1 MIEIN
6 IKKIRNILKYLSVII
21 LVGLIIL
28 PFYWI
33 FISSMKPTK
42 ELIRAVPTFIPEK
55 WVVTHYTNM
64 INASKSSNYIR
75 NSFVVSFATM
85 IITVILST
93 FGAYS
98 INRCNYPGKKFI
110 SNFILVVYIFPS
122 VLFLI
127 PLYNI
132 MNKFNLINNLWS
144 LIIINVALCAPFCV
158 WLLRPFFTAIP
169 YEIEEAAA
177 IDGASKLK
185 ILHLVFLP
193 LAAPGV
199 ASIAIFTFLFSW
211 TEFLFA
217 SVFIL
222 DEELKT
228 LPIGLSRFITQY
240 NVDWGLLNAG
250 AVIAAIPP
258 LIVFAFV
265 GKYFIEG
272 LTAGSIK

>member
-1 MIEIN
+1 VIKIN
-6 IKKIRNILKYLSVII
+6 IKARTILKYLSVII
-21 LVGLIIL
+21 LFGLIIL

-33 FISSMKPTK
+33 FISSMKPTD
-42 ELIRAVPTFIPEK
+42 ELIRSVPTFIPEK
-55 WVVTHYTNM
+55 WVVTHYKNM
-64 INASKSSNYIR
+64 FSASKFINYIR
-75 NSFVVSFATM
+75 NSFFVSFTTM

-93 FGAYS
+93 LGAYS
-98 INRCNYPGKKFI
+98 IHRCSYPGKKFI
-110 SNFILVVYIFPS
+110 SNLILAVYIFPS
-122 VLFLI
+122 VLLLI

-132 MNKFNLINNLWS
+132 MNKLNLINNLWS
-144 LIIINVALCAPFCV
+144 LVIINVTLCAPFSV
-158 WLLRPFFTAIP
+158 WLLRPFFASIP

-177 IDGASKLK
+177 IDGASKLE
-185 ILHLVFLP
+185 ILHKIFIP

-217 SVFIL
+217 NVFIL

-228 LPIGLSRFITQY
+228 LPVGLSRFITQY

-250 AVIAAIPP
+250 AVITAIPP

-265 GKYFIEG
+265 GKYFIKG